1 MDKLRAAATMALE
14 ALEEINKLSI
24 GENAICLPAE
34 IDDAMEALR
43 QALAQTPTD
52 NQIMFKR
59 LEAYEFAINEYE
71 QALKAAF
78 PQGATGDAFHHWNAA
93 LKHAGRPYLS
103 YEQKERP
110 EMDEDMREMQQ
121 EIDSLLKANME
132 LKADADAWRN
142 FKSKTLLIR
151 TKK

>member
-1 MDKLRAAATMALE
+1 MSDLRKAAEMALE
-14 ALEEINKLSI
+14 ALD
-24 GENAICLPAE
+24 CLPWQASPIAVE
-34 IDDAMEALR
+34 ATKALR
-43 QALAQTPTD
+43 QALEQTPTD

-93 LKHAGRPYLS
+93 RKHAGRPYLS

-132 LKADADAWRN
+132 LQADAEAWRN
-142 FKSKTLLIR
+142 FKAKTLLMR